1 MYPPDGSPNS
11 LPRLRLRSMYAEKP
25 EDNLLFQV
33 SVPWVLRWKHLL
45 CVSVV
50 LFLLRADKGS
60 PLYVLG
66 VPQRLI
72 ACGLCVH
79 CVGQYRL

>member
-33 SVPWVLRWKHLL
+33 SVLVGGLRWKRLL
-45 CVSVV
+45 RVSVV
-50 LFLLRADKGS
+50 WLLRPTTG
-60 PLYVLG
+60 
-66 VPQRLI
+66 
-72 ACGLCVH
+72 ACSVC
-79 CVGQYRL
+79 

>member
-33 SVPWVLRWKHLL
+33 SVPCLLRWKHLL
-45 CVSVV
+45 RPIKGARSRVLSCRQGLHVQFTVRVSVS
-50 LFLLRADKGS
+50 LMKRA
-60 PLYVLG
+60 
-66 VPQRLI
+66 RLVS
-72 ACGLCVH
+72 A
-79 CVGQYRL
+79 

>member
-33 SVPWVLRWKHLL
+33 SAVTAVMDV
-45 CVSVV
+45 CTSMC
-50 LFLLRADKGS
+50 
-60 PLYVLG
+60 
-66 VPQRLI
+66 Q
-72 ACGLCVH
+72 
-79 CVGQYRL
+79 